1 MARIFKIVLLAV
13 YIFPTV
19 ATLQPCPVLPPTSF
33 VLPSPLS
40 TLREIEGGMYSF
52 DHGVQ
57 LTDINGDSLPDLV
70 WGWENNFD
78 PPTNPNDETWL
89 CVYLNTQCGWVLQAN
104 YTGPDTTCLPSNT
117 ITVRGVEFFWR
128 PADTVGNIVDDI
140 VAEFGIKDSIDT
152 VWLSSTSGTRY
163 ARRNMISEV
172 VKSGMFLH
180 LAGEVVPVAINSQS
194 HSLRNDSVRSK

>member
-1 MARIFKIVLLAV
+1 MARYFVVALLAA
-13 YIFPTV
+13 YIGLTV
-19 ATLQPCPVLPPTSF
+19 EATLQPCPVLPPTSF

-78 PPTNPNDETWL
+78 PPNNPNDVIWL

-117 ITVRGVEFFWR
+117 LTVRGVEFFWR
-128 PADTVGNIVDDI
+128 PADTVGNFVDDI
-140 VAEFGIKDSIDT
+140 AAEFGIKESAA
-152 VWLSSTSGTRY
+152 VWLSSTSGSRY
-163 ARRNMISEV
+163 ARRNMISEAVKNGV
-172 VKSGMFLH
+172 VLYV
-180 LAGEVVPVAINSQS
+180 AGEVVPVAIKS
-194 HSLRNDSVRSK
+194 HSLRT